1 MTVKK
6 KTINPAAQAAEQ
18 VEAAVAAGKETV
30 EAAVKVGARN
40 YEKAVAVTREQVEA
54 AVSAGAEMFKGYEM
68 FKGTEM
74 FKGYEDV
81 AGFGKEN
88 IDAVMAA
95 SAVLSKGMQDL
106 NKTWFALAQE
116 ALEQNVAATKRI
128 LGSKSVVE
136 VVEIQSDLAKAGY
149 DKAMAESRRLSDMS
163 IKLAEEASAP
173 IAGRVNTAMEAFTKP
188 FAA

>member
-6 KTINPAAQAAEQ
+6 KAANPTMQAAEQ
-18 VEAAVAAGKETV
+18 VEAAVAVGKETV
-30 EAAVKVGARN
+30 EAAVKAGTMN
-40 YEKAVAVTREQVEA
+40 YEKAVAATREQVEA
-54 AVSAGAEMFKGYEM
+54 AVNAGA
-68 FKGTEM
+68 EM

-88 IDAVMAA
+88 IDAIMAT
-95 SAVLSKGMQDL
+95 SAVFSKGLQDM
-106 NKTWFALAQE
+106 NKAWFAIAQE
-116 ALEQNVAATKRI
+116 ALEQNVAATKKV

-136 VVEIQSDLAKAGY
+136 VVEIQSDLAKANY
-149 DKAMAESRRLSDMS
+149 DKAMTESRKLSDMS

>member
-6 KTINPAAQAAEQ
+6 KAANPAMQAAEQ
-18 VEAAVAAGKETV
+18 VEAAVAVGKENI
-30 EAAVKVGARN
+30 EAAVKAGAMN

-54 AVSAGAEMFKGYEM
+54 AVNAGA
-68 FKGTEM
+68 EM

-88 IDAVMAA
+88 IDAIMTT

-106 NKTWFALAQE
+106 NKVWFALAQE

-136 VVEIQSDLAKAGY
+136 VVEIQSDLAKASY
-149 DKAMAESRRLSDMS
+149 DKVMTESRRLSDMS

-173 IAGRVNTAMEAFTKP
+173 ITGRVNTAMEAFTKP

>member
-1 MTVKK
+1 MTVNK
-6 KTINPAAQAAEQ
+6 KTVNPAAQAAEQ
-18 VEAAVAAGKETV
+18 VEAAVK
-30 EAAVKVGARN
+30 
-40 YEKAVAVTREQVEA
+40 
-54 AVSAGAEMFKGYEM
+54 AGA
-68 FKGTEM
+68 EM

-88 IDAVMAA
+88 IDAVMATG
-95 SAVLSKGMQDL
+95 AVLSKGLQDL
-106 NKTWFALAQE
+106 NKAWFALAQD

-149 DKAMAESRRLSDMS
+149 DKAMTESRRLSDMS
-163 IKLAEEASAP
+163 IKLAEEVSAP

>member
-6 KTINPAAQAAEQ
+6 KAVNPAMQAAEQ
-18 VEAAVAAGKETV
+18 VEAVVAVGKETV
-30 EAAVKVGARN
+30 EAAVKAGAMN
-40 YEKAVAVTREQVEA
+40 YEKVVATTREQVEA
-54 AVSAGAEMFKGYEM
+54 AVNAGA
-68 FKGTEM
+68 EM

-81 AGFGKEN
+81 AGFGKQN
-88 IDAVMAA
+88 IDAIMAT

-106 NKTWFALAQE
+106 NKAWFALAQE

-136 VVEIQSDLAKAGY
+136 VVEIQSDLAKASY
-149 DKAMAESRRLSDMS
+149 DKAMTESRKLSDMS

-173 IAGRVNTAMEAFTKP
+173 IASRVNTAMEAFSKP

>member
-1 MTVKK
+1 MTAKK
-6 KTINPAAQAAEQ
+6 KTINPATQAAEQ

-30 EAAVKVGARN
+30 EAAVKAGARN

-54 AVSAGAEMFKGYEM
+54 AVNAGA
-68 FKGTEM
+68 EM

-88 IDAVMAA
+88 IDAVMAT
-95 SAVLSKGMQDL
+95 SAVLSKGLQDL
-106 NKTWFALAQE
+106 NKAWFALAQD

-136 VVEIQSDLAKAGY
+136 VVEIQSDLARSNY
-149 DKAMAESRRLSDMS
+149 DKAVAESRKLSDMS